1 MSLSQMFKTDSVLEE
16 KGFPVSYGKH
26 ETTGVEIVITIAFSG
41 ATNKKY
47 QRALRRLTKPVER
60 LIQNESLSDEQSEAI
75 YKEVFA
81 EACVIGWQGVYPEDL
96 GDIKPKADSKE
107 LPFSKENAIKLFDY
121 MPHLY
126 ADLVEK
132 SKKLSNFK
140 TQNLED
146 EAKN

>member
-1 MSLSQMFKTDSVLEE
+1 MFKTDSVLEE

-26 ETTGVEIVITIAFSG
+26 EKTGVEIVITIAFSG

-81 EACVIGWQGVYPEDL
+81 EACVIGWQGVYLSDL
-96 GDIKPKADSKE
+96 AELKKGNADAE
-107 LPFSKENAIKLFDY
+107 ATFSKENAIELFDY

>member
-1 MSLSQMFKTDSVLEE
+1 MFKTDSVLEE

-26 ETTGVEIVITIAFSG
+26 EKTGVEIVITIAFSG

-81 EACVIGWQGVYPEDL
+81 EACVIGWLGVYPEDI
-96 GDIKPKADSKE
+96 GDNKTAGDSKE
-107 LPFSKENAIKLFDY
+107 LAFSKEAAILLFDY